1 MTIYLPAG
9 TDKTAS
15 YYLDDTHFTI
25 ADNKISVLP
34 DGVRAFASDAQAI
47 VGTST
52 ALMVNPANLTA
63 FLNNYTAG
71 LGTYPTILDASVQ
84 NTTVGNTANETN
96 LYSFSIPAGTLGT
109 TNAVLLTM
117 IGTFLQNNSKKLTL
131 NLKYGSTTVASAVTP
146 GSINSATT
154 YDFKIEGFL
163 VGQSAT
169 NAQFGM
175 IHYHSGYPD
184 SDSAD
189 CGGQGTGVED
199 STGALNLVV
208 SAKWDGADANAVI
221 VTKYAIL
228 QKIPG
233 V

>member
-84 NTTVGNTANETN
+84 NTTVGNTANETT
-96 LYSFSIPAGTLGT
+96 LYTLAIPAGTMGT
-109 TNAVLLTM
+109 VNVLLLTLY
-117 IGTFLQNNSKKLTL
+117 GTILQNASKQLTL
-131 NLKYGSTTVASAVTP
+131 NFKYGATTIATSNAF
-146 GSINSATT
+146 IANSATT
-154 YDFKIEGFL
+154 FRFKIDCMLCAQG
-163 VGQSAT
+163 AT
-169 NAQFGM
+169 NSQWGLYVTNTINDKIFQG
-175 IHYHSGYPD
+175 H
-184 SDSAD
+184 
-189 CGGQGTGVED
+189 GTGAED

-208 SAKWDGADANAVI
+208 SVQWSGAHAHA
-221 VTKYAIL
+221 TLTSKYAIV
-228 QKIPG
+228 KKTTG